1 MRVSGA
7 RLIFFSCLSCSNEA
21 AHMRIV
27 VQNHR
32 TKCYLC
38 DDNGWSE
45 NATQA
50 KAFESSIVALRYC
63 VDQRMA
69 DTQIVV
75 FFGDRRPPLVVPCEE
90 VRA

>member
-1 MRVSGA
+1 MRISGVC
-7 RLIFFSCLSCSNEA
+7 LISEHGPCGVYWTRS
-21 AHMRIV
+21 MKIV

-38 DDNGWSE
+38 DDDVWCE
-45 NATQA
+45 NATRA
-50 KAFESSIVALRYC
+50 KAFASSIVALRHC
-63 VDQRMA
+63 VDQRMP

-90 VRA
+90 VRV